1 MKATGAL
8 GLPLN
13 IAVLVKASLDPNMLR
28 STPDGKVAINEM
40 PLAIS
45 EYDKNAVE
53 AAVQLKEK
61 HGGKV
66 VALSV
71 LTWGPL
77 AKRRKEVEQV
87 LREALAMGA
96 DEAHLIVDEALIP
109 GDPQLTAKALS
120 ELVRKL
126 GGFDLYITG
135 EASMDMIS
143 SQVGA
148 RLAEHLGIPFIGF
161 VRSLEVA
168 GEGVVRAVRDLE
180 DRLETVEAKLPVVV
194 SVTGE
199 INRPRIPTLLQIRR
213 AFAKPLKT
221 YSLADLGIEAARKA
235 IIEDIR
241 VITVKRKNIIIEGE
255 SLEEIAEKLI
265 DALIK
270 EGVIKV

>member
-1 MKATGAL
+1 M
-8 GLPLN
+8 PLN

-28 STPDGKVAINEM
+28 AKPDGAVAVEEM
-40 PLAIS
+40 PLAMS

-61 HGGKV
+61 HGGRV
-66 VALSV
+66 VVLSA

-77 AKRRKEVEQV
+77 AKRKSELNQV

-96 DEAHLIVDEALIP
+96 DEAHAIIDEALVP
-109 GDPQLTAKALS
+109 GDPQLTAKALA
-120 ELVRKL
+120 ELAKKL

-143 SQVGA
+143 AQVGA

-161 VRSLEVA
+161 ARRLEL
-168 GEGVVRAVRDLE
+168 GDGVVRATRDLE
-180 DRLETVEAKLPVVV
+180 DRLETVEVKMPAVV

-199 INRPRIPTLLQIRR
+199 INKPRIPTLLQIRR

-221 YSLADLGIEAARKA
+221 YSLSDLGIKPERKA
-235 IIEDIR
+235 QMEEVK

-255 SLEEIAEKLI
+255 TLEEIAEKLI

-270 EGVIKV
+270 EGVIKA